1 MCIRRL
7 QICADIINSG
17 YKYQVSSIKYWL
29 EIHSFTDNIQQ

>member
-17 YKYQVSSIKYWL
+17 YKYQVSSIGLRYIVL
-29 EIHSFTDNIQQ
+29 QPTFNNE